1 MAVITQ
7 GQITLFEVYDGQKG
21 AKGDTGATGAK
32 GDKGDTGAQGL
43 QGIAGAK
50 GADGVTYYT
59 WIKYA
64 DTPTSGMS
72 DLPAGKS
79 YMGIA
84 YNKLTATESTNY
96 NDYSWSLIR
105 GDKGDT
111 GERGLQGLQG
121 DKGDQGIQGVKGADG
136 KSSYTH
142 IAYAT
147 NSTGTA
153 GFSVSDPVGKTYIGM
168 YVDQTATDS
177 TDPTKYKWTLIK
189 GADGSQ
195 GIQGQAG
202 ADGKTPY
209 FHTAYATNSNGTAG
223 FSITDATGKTYIG
236 TYTDFTLC

>member
-153 GFSVSDPVGKTYIGM
+153 GFSVSDPVGKLTSVCTLTRLLLIPL
-168 YVDQTATDS
+168 TLLS
-177 TDPTKYKWTLIK
+177 T
-189 GADGSQ
+189 
-195 GIQGQAG
+195 
-202 ADGKTPY
+202 
-209 FHTAYATNSNGTAG
+209 NG
-223 FSITDATGKTYIG
+223 
-236 TYTDFTLC
+236 L